1 MKILMILT
9 ELAPGGA
16 ENVVLELTRRLRMH
30 GHDVTVVSLKAEPP
44 EGRRTIPDGLL
55 ACGAG
60 IVYLN
65 LSKRFFRAVLSLY
78 RVIRTE
84 NPDVIHSHLIHPNLL
99 SRFVNVLTHK
109 PLVNT
114 IHIAERRSGKGIF
127 FLLDRLTFPLCNVC
141 TAVSHAAA
149 CFHETKCGL
158 KQNSIQVI
166 YNGVDPIPPP
176 SPEWIHSLKK
186 KWGVENCSRII
197 GSVGRLDPQ
206 KGFDRFLMILPHL
219 SARLS
224 ADQRF
229 GIVIIGDGAE
239 RKFLETLAA
248 EVQRQCPNLRIF
260 LAGYRKDASSL
271 MAMFDLFAM
280 PSRYEGYGLALA
292 EAVSAGIPVYCSTA
306 DSLPELCAL
315 IPGHSVLADFD
326 HESSEVLAQK
336 LLDAALSAS
345 RYEGKVFMTNAQ
357 MYEAYFALYELLS
370 RKEKAHE
377 TVQKK

>member
-1 MKILMILT
+1 MILT

-16 ENVVLELTRRLRMH
+16 EKVVLELTRQLRMH
-30 GHDVTVVSLKAEPP
+30 GHEVTVVSLKAEPP
-44 EGRRTIPDGLL
+44 EDRRAIPDDLL
-55 ACGAG
+55 ACGAK
-60 IVYLN
+60 IFYLN
-65 LSKRFFRAVLSLY
+65 LTKTTLWRILPLY
-78 RVIRTE
+78 RIIREE
-84 NPDVIHSHLIHPNLL
+84 NPDVIHAHLIHPNLL
-99 SRFVNVLTHK
+99 SRFINILTRK
-109 PLVNT
+109 PLMNT
-114 IHIAERRSGKGIF
+114 IHFAERRLGKLGF
-127 FLLDRLTFPLCNVC
+127 FILDRLTFSLCDIC
-141 TAVSHAAA
+141 TAVSNAAA
-149 CFHETKCGL
+149 RFHEKKCGL
-158 KQNSIQVI
+158 KKNAIHVVC
-166 YNGVDPIPPP
+166 NGSDPVPQTA
-176 SPEWIHSLKK
+176 PEQIAELRNA
-186 KWGVENCSRII
+186 WGLAACSKII
-197 GSVGRLDPQ
+197 GLVGRLDPQ

-219 SARLS
+219 SARLP
-224 ADQRF
+224 ADQMF

-357 MYEAYFALYELLS
+357 MYEAYFALYVLLS